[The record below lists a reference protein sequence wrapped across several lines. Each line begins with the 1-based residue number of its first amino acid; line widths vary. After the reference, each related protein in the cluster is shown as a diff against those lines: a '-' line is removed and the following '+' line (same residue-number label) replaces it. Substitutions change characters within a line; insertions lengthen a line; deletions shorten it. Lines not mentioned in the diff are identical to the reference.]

1 MKTMTTPENI
11 IGAIAATTSI
21 TLFIPQAVTTWKN
34 RKNPQALA
42 GISVGTQVL
51 VATNALAWF
60 ILGWLEENFWISA
73 PGLLNLPLALAALCI
88 LNQHRKEESCPTS
101 NG

>member
-1 MKTMTTPENI
+1 MPTPENI
-11 IGAIAATTSI
+11 IGAIAATISV
-21 TLFIPQAVTTWKN
+21 TLFVPQAITTWKN

-42 GISVGTQVL
+42 GISAGTQVL

-60 ILGWLEENFWISA
+60 ALGWLEENFWISA
-73 PGLLNLPLALAALCI
+73 PGLLNLPLALTTLYI
-88 LNQHRKEESCPTS
+88 LNRHRKEESCPTS